1 MPLWVRLHRSARLT
15 APAKA
20 AAVLGERQLPQRL
33 AVSGASLR
41 VQERALARSHDAS
54 LPLAQAFGVQRVRAR
69 QVERVACSPSSAAGL
84 LDINTLVFISD
95 MGRTTLQTIVSTT
108 RR

>member
-54 LPLAQAFGVQRVRAR
+54 LPLAQAFGVQRVRAGE
-69 QVERVACSPSSAAGL
+69 VDGIACSPSDAAGL
-84 LDINTLVFISD
+84 LGVHAQPTPGALFVWLCW
-95 MGRTTLQTIVSTT
+95 RCP
-108 RR
+108 